1 MRCEMKDGAELN
13 GRGRRHIG
21 RLEKKC
27 KSDLKALYAGYIED
41 AYRRVMF
48 FYTDKASRIEALD
61 DMADRERYLYCSA
74 GASDDPEWNTY
85 LNLLYPDAAKYYTET
100 NRKNAQLYRKNG
112 DCITAVRR
120 LTLHMAFSL
129 ETLVP
134 QFAEEARLS
143 GFAIGDAEFNPD
155 IDLPYGVKLHII
167 SSLLNEDLDKF
178 SGSQS
183 LVGTDGGCQ
192 RHDSSCTGV
201 HQISG
206 HVQIRVHVRHD
217 HKALLG
223 QHLCGLDGFLIVRQQ
238 IARIPDHLHLDEI
251 PAPQFSGK
259 ASDPH
264 RLLGA
269 SCSRRVRQ
277 QGDSFRNIV

>member
-1 MRCEMKDGAELN
+1 MAETSWYYYDWQMDGDPAEFAVDTRFFDKAPYENRPVLLHMRCEMKDGTELN
-13 GRGRRHIG
+13 GRGRRHIV

-48 FYTDKASRIEALD
+48 FYTDKASRIEVLD

-120 LTLHMAFSL
+120 LTLHMAFPL

-155 IDLPYGVKLHII
+155 IDVPYGVKLHII
-167 SSLLNEDLDKF
+167 SSLLNEDLDKYTT
-178 SGSQS
+178 
-183 LVGTDGGCQ
+183 LAIYTAERYGG
-192 RHDSSCTGV
+192 
-201 HQISG
+201 
-206 HVQIRVHVRHD
+206 
-217 HKALLG
+217 
-223 QHLCGLDGFLIVRQQ
+223 
-238 IARIPDHLHLDEI
+238 
-251 PAPQFSGK
+251 
-259 ASDPH
+259 
-264 RLLGA
+264 RLLYWE
-269 SCSRRVRQ
+269 SPVIPKNSPLR
-277 QGDSFRNIV
+277 